1 MNFYACSGANAAM
14 NTVPSYSNTDFKG
27 ILRICKYLHKTI
39 FLKEP
44 G

>member
-1 MNFYACSGANAAM
+1 MNFHACSDTTAAM
-14 NTVPSYSNTDFKG
+14 NTVPSYSHTDFKG
-27 ILRICKYLHKTI
+27 RLSNCKYLHKRI